1 MALRRAARE
10 ELHRRGDLTW
20 LLDSNQQGI
29 VAQLDASEGGR
40 VVLEC
45 SRRLG
50 KTWILAW
57 IALRD
62 LHAGK
67 RRIVYCGPTLKAVR
81 ELLMPALEELCAD
94 APEEWRPRYD
104 SQTGHIRFA
113 AVPGYIH
120 VFGADDQAA
129 ADRGRGPSAD
139 RVLVDEAGF
148 IRILGYVM
156 RDVLRPQTLTTG
168 AQTVIASSPASEP
181 GHEFTKMAEAA
192 ERTGNYVHRT
202 IHDNPRL
209 TPERIAEFIAE
220 DANDE
225 GMTPEEYVQTDT
237 FRREYLA
244 ERVVDRTLVGVPE
257 WVENAERLTME
268 RVRPAYWDA
277 YVSLDYGGADPHAS
291 LFAYLDFQRGVLV
304 VEDELL
310 LRDGENTA
318 ELAAAIR
325 QKEAQLWG
333 VNRWEGTL
341 RGLLEEDEQEAVV
354 MPGYE
359 GDVPPQPLSR
369 VADHDV
375 QLTRDL
381 HELHG
386 IAFAPA
392 QKWDK
397 EHAVNRLRVLIREG
411 KVEVHPRC
419 KNLDRHLRQTVW
431 SSHTRR
437 EWKRTGGGE
446 HGDLVDALVYMVRDV
461 DWTRNPWP
469 KLVQPVRRS
478 LSTPDSAKVRT
489 LARALGRVR

>member
-1 MALRRAARE
+1 MLECGRRVGKTFLLAWLARRQMQR
-10 ELHRRGDLTW
+10 HPG
-20 LLDSNQQGI
+20 S
-29 VAQLDASEGGR
+29 R
-40 VVLEC
+40 VVF
-45 SRRLG
+45 
-50 KTWILAW
+50 
-57 IALRD
+57 
-62 LHAGK
+62 
-67 RRIVYCGPTLKAVR
+67 CGPTIDQVR
-81 ELLMPALEELCAD
+81 TLLFPALLEIERD
-94 APEEWRPRYD
+94 APPEWRHHYD
-104 SQTGHIRFA
+104 GDKIITYPGAPGSELHI
-113 AVPGYIH
+113 
-120 VFGADDQAA
+120 FGAENKRA
-129 ADRGRGPSAD
+129 ADRGRGPSAHL
-139 RVLVDEAGF
+139 VLIDEAGF
-148 IRILGYVM
+148 IPILGYVM

-168 AQTVIASSPASEP
+168 ARMILASSPAAEP
-181 GHEFTKMAEAA
+181 GHEFTRVTEAA
-192 ERTGNYVHRT
+192 EVTGNHAHRT
-202 IHDNPRL
+202 LYQNPRL
-209 TPERIAEFIAE
+209 TPERIEEYIAE
-220 DANDE
+220 DARDE
-225 GMTPEEYVQTDT
+225 GMTPEEYIQTDT

-257 WVENAERLTME
+257 WAENAERLTVE
-268 RVRPAYWDA
+268 RERPAYWDA
-277 YVSLDYGGADPHAS
+277 YVSLDYGGADPHAA
-291 LFAYLDFQRGVLV
+291 LFAFLDFQRGVLV

-341 RGLLEEDEQEAVV
+341 RGLLEEEEQEAVV

-359 GDVPPQPLSR
+359 GSVPPQPLSR

-392 QKWDK
+392 VKWNK
-397 EHAVNRLRVLIREG
+397 EHAVNRLKILIREG

-461 DWTRNPWP
+461 DWMRNPWP
-469 KLVQPVRRS
+469 RLVQPVRRS
-478 LSTPDSAKVRT
+478 LSTPDSSKVRT